1 MRDECKD
8 CIFAGQTLLCA
19 KMDLWWALYNLKKEI
34 PILRLTAEEPAPC
47 WWRYVEREE
56 EQ

>member
-1 MRDECKD
+1 MREECKG
-8 CIFAGQTLLCA
+8 CICAGETVLCA
-19 KMDLWWALYNLKKEI
+19 KMDLWWELYNLQKEI

-47 WWRYVEREE
+47 WGRFVESEE